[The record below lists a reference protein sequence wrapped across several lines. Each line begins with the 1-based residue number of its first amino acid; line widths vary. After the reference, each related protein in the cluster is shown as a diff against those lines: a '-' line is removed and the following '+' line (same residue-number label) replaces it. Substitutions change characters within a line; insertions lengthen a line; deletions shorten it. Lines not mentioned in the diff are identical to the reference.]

1 MPLPDSFLQELKSR
15 CDITDVVSSYV
26 TLKRRGRNYVGLC
39 PFHNEKTPSF
49 NIYPENGS
57 FYCFGCNVGGDVI
70 TFIRR
75 IENLDYMEA
84 VRLLAQRAGLT
95 VPENAVDDSMA
106 NLRRR
111 VLEVNRETARFYHT
125 VLLSPQG
132 KAGLDYFT
140 RRGLSPSTIRHFGL
154 GFAPEGRFELV
165 NHLRKK
171 GFSKEEMVQANVAFL
186 SRNGYPVDRF
196 TARAMF
202 PIIDLR
208 GNVVAF
214 GGRILTN
221 EKPKYINTSDT
232 PVYHKSSGLFA
243 MNFAK
248 NENSDTLILAEGYM
262 DVIALHQ
269 AGFRTAIASLGT
281 ALTSEQA
288 RILARYAKEVII
300 CYDSDE
306 AGQRAASRAIPI
318 LRQTGL
324 NVRVMTVPGNKD
336 PDEFMRTYGKDGPA
350 RFKALIESSGNDVDY
365 RLSKIRAG
373 CDLNTPDGRVRY
385 VTQAAELLGGMDNQI
400 EREVYASR
408 LAEEIGIDKSAVLA
422 QAAKSARRSAKR
434 IREQQFRE
442 QTRQM
447 SGATDTVNT
456 EKQDHLRAANAEE
469 TIIAYLFCHP
479 DGAEFCRQR
488 LKPEDFVTTFNRR
501 VYNAVLSKMLYSAS
515 VSLADFS
522 GEMTEDELSAVAR
535 ILARYSEIP
544 PTREDAAA
552 CIRVIRTASG
562 KPDAA
567 SAREADPQ
575 ELSKYIESLKN
586 QKK

>member
-26 TLKRRGRNYVGLC
+26 TLKRRGRNYIGLC

-165 NHLRKK
+165 NHLKKK

-281 ALTSEQA
+281 ALTAEQA
-288 RILARYAKEVII
+288 RIIARYAKEAII

-306 AGQRAASRAIPI
+306 AGQKAASRAIPI
-318 LRQTGL
+318 LRQAGL

-365 RLSKIRAG
+365 RLTKIRVR
-373 CDLNTPDGRVRY
+373 CNLNTPDGRVQY
-385 VTQAAELLGGMDNQI
+385 VTQAAELLAGMDNPI

-422 QAAKSARRSAKR
+422 QASKAARRSAKR
-434 IREQQFRE
+434 VREQQFRE
-442 QTRQM
+442 QTREM
-447 SGATDTVNT
+447 SGANDPVNK
-456 EKQDHLRAANAEE
+456 EKQKHLRAANAEE
-469 TIIAYLFCHP
+469 TILAYLFCHP
-479 DGAEFCRQR
+479 DGADFCRER
-488 LKPEDFVTTFNRR
+488 LKPEDFVTNFNRR
-501 VYNAVLSKMLYSAS
+501 VYHAVLSKMLYSAS

-522 GEMTEDELSAVAR
+522 GELTQDEISAVAR

-552 CIRVIRTASG
+552 CIRVIRAASG
-562 KPDAA
+562 RPDSE
-567 SAREADPQ
+567 SARSADPQ
-575 ELSKYIESLKN
+575 ELSKYIESLRN

>member
-26 TLKRRGRNYVGLC
+26 TLKRRGRNYIGLC

-165 NHLRKK
+165 NHLKKK

-281 ALTSEQA
+281 ALTAEQA
-288 RILARYAKEVII
+288 RIIARYAKEAII

-306 AGQRAASRAIPI
+306 AGQKAASRAIPI
-318 LRQTGL
+318 LRQAGL

-365 RLSKIRAG
+365 RLTKIRAR
-373 CDLNTPDGRVRY
+373 CNLNTPDGRVQY
-385 VTQAAELLGGMDNQI
+385 VTQAAELLAGMDNPI

-422 QAAKSARRSAKR
+422 QASKAARRSAKR
-434 IREQQFRE
+434 VREQQFRE
-442 QTRQM
+442 QTREM
-447 SGATDTVNT
+447 SGVNDPVNK
-456 EKQDHLRAANAEE
+456 EKQKHLRAANAEE
-469 TIIAYLFCHP
+469 TILAYLFCHP
-479 DGAEFCRQR
+479 DGADFCRER
-488 LKPEDFVTTFNRR
+488 LKPEDFVTNFNRR
-501 VYNAVLSKMLYSAS
+501 VYHAVLSKMLYSTS

-522 GEMTEDELSAVAR
+522 GELTQDEISAVAR

-552 CIRVIRTASG
+552 CIRVIRAASG
-562 KPDAA
+562 RPDSE
-567 SAREADPQ
+567 SARSADPQ
-575 ELSKYIESLKN
+575 ELSKYIESLRN

>member
-26 TLKRRGRNYVGLC
+26 TLKRRGRNYIGLC

-165 NHLRKK
+165 NHLKKK

-214 GGRILTN
+214 GGRILAN

-281 ALTSEQA
+281 ALTAEQA
-288 RILARYAKEVII
+288 RIIARYAKEAII

-306 AGQRAASRAIPI
+306 AGQKAASRAIPI
-318 LRQTGL
+318 LRQAGL

-365 RLSKIRAG
+365 RLTKIRAR
-373 CDLNTPDGRVRY
+373 CNLNTPDGRVQY
-385 VTQAAELLGGMDNQI
+385 VTQAAELLAGMDNPI

-422 QAAKSARRSAKR
+422 QASKAARRSAKR
-434 IREQQFRE
+434 VREQQFRE
-442 QTRQM
+442 QTREM
-447 SGATDTVNT
+447 SGANDPVNK
-456 EKQDHLRAANAEE
+456 EKQKHLRAANAEE
-469 TIIAYLFCHP
+469 TILAYLFCHP
-479 DGAEFCRQR
+479 DGADFCRER
-488 LKPEDFVTTFNRR
+488 LKPEDFVTNFNRR
-501 VYNAVLSKMLYSAS
+501 VYHAVLSKMLYSAS

-522 GEMTEDELSAVAR
+522 GELTQDEISAVAR

-552 CIRVIRTASG
+552 CIRVIRAASG
-562 KPDAA
+562 RPDSE
-567 SAREADPQ
+567 SARSADPQ
-575 ELSKYIESLKN
+575 ELSKYIESLRN

>member
-26 TLKRRGRNYVGLC
+26 TLKRRGRNYIGLC

-165 NHLRKK
+165 NHLKKK

-281 ALTSEQA
+281 ALTAEQA
-288 RILARYAKEVII
+288 RIIARYAKEAII

-306 AGQRAASRAIPI
+306 AGQKAASRAIPI
-318 LRQTGL
+318 LRQAGL

-365 RLSKIRAG
+365 RLTKIRAR
-373 CDLNTPDGRVRY
+373 CNLNTPDGRVQY
-385 VTQAAELLGGMDNQI
+385 VTQAAELLAGMDNPI

-422 QAAKSARRSAKR
+422 QASKAARRSAKR
-434 IREQQFRE
+434 VREQQFRE
-442 QTRQM
+442 QTREM
-447 SGATDTVNT
+447 SGANDPVNK
-456 EKQDHLRAANAEE
+456 EKQKHLRAANAEE
-469 TIIAYLFCHP
+469 TILAYLFCHP
-479 DGAEFCRQR
+479 DGADFCRER
-488 LKPEDFVTTFNRR
+488 LKPEDFVTNFNRR
-501 VYNAVLSKMLYSAS
+501 VYHAILSKMLYSAS

-522 GEMTEDELSAVAR
+522 GELTQDEISAVAR

-552 CIRVIRTASG
+552 CIRVIRAASG
-562 KPDAA
+562 RPDSE
-567 SAREADPQ
+567 SARSADPQ
-575 ELSKYIESLKN
+575 ELSKYIESLRN

>member
-1 MPLPDSFLQELKSR
+1 MPLPDSFLQELKARS
-15 CDITDVVSSYV
+15 DITDVVSSYV
-26 TLKRRGRNYVGLC
+26 TLKRRGRNHIGLC
-39 PFHNEKTPSF
+39 PFHNEKSPSF

-57 FYCFGCNVGGDVI
+57 FYCFGCGVGGDVI

-84 VRLLAQRAGLT
+84 VRFLAQRAGLT
-95 VPENAVDDSMA
+95 VPENSVDDSMA
-106 NLRRR
+106 QLRRR
-111 VLEVNRETARFYHT
+111 VLEVNRETARFFHST
-125 VLLSPQG
+125 LMSPEG
-132 KAGLDYFT
+132 KPGLEYFT
-140 RRGLSPSTIRHFGL
+140 RRGLSSATIRHFGL
-154 GFAPEGRFELV
+154 GYAPESRFALV
-165 NHLRKK
+165 NHLRSK
-171 GFSKEEMVQANVAFL
+171 GFTKDEMVQANVAFL
-186 SRNGYPVDRF
+186 SRNGNPVDRF

-248 NENSDTLILAEGYM
+248 NENSEALILAEGYM

-281 ALTSEQA
+281 SLTSEQA
-288 RILARYAKEVII
+288 RIIARYAKEAII

-306 AGQRAASRAIPI
+306 AGQKAASRAIPI
-318 LRQTGL
+318 LRQAGL
-324 NVRVMTVPGNKD
+324 NVRVVTVPGNKD

-350 RFKALIESSGNDVDY
+350 RFKALLEASGNDVDY
-365 RLSKIRAG
+365 RLNKIKAE
-373 CDLNTPDGRVRY
+373 CDMNTPDGKVKY
-385 VTQAAELLGGMDNQI
+385 VTRAAEILAAMDNRI
-400 EREVYASR
+400 EREVYAAR

-422 QAAKSARRSAKR
+422 QADKVNRRNVRKNQEKELR
-434 IREQQFRE
+434 D
-442 QTRQM
+442 QTRSM
-447 SGATDTVNT
+447 SGADDKVNV
-456 EKQDHLRAANAEE
+456 EKQKHLRAANAEE
-469 TIIAYLFCHP
+469 TIIAYLFLNP
-479 DGAEFCRQR
+479 DGVDFCQPR

-501 VYNAVLSKMLYSAS
+501 VYNAVLSKMLTSAS

-522 GEMTEDELSAVAR
+522 GEFTQDEISAIAR
-535 ILARYSEIP
+535 ILARSSDVP
-544 PTREDAAA
+544 PSKEDAAA
-552 CIRVIRTASG
+552 CIQVIRSAAG
-562 KPDAA
+562 RPDAEA
-567 SAREADPQ
+567 VRTADPK
-575 ELSKYIESLKN
+575 ELEEYIQKLRR

>member
-26 TLKRRGRNYVGLC
+26 TLKRRGRNYIGLC

-165 NHLRKK
+165 NHLKKK

-281 ALTSEQA
+281 ALTAEQA
-288 RILARYAKEVII
+288 RIIARYAKEAII

-306 AGQRAASRAIPI
+306 AGQKAASRAIPI
-318 LRQTGL
+318 LRQAGL

-336 PDEFMRTYGKDGPA
+336 PDEFMRTYGKYGPA

-365 RLSKIRAG
+365 RLTKIRAR
-373 CDLNTPDGRVRY
+373 CNLNTPDGRVQY
-385 VTQAAELLGGMDNQI
+385 VTQAAELLAGMDNPI

-408 LAEEIGIDKSAVLA
+408 LAEEISIDKSAVLA
-422 QAAKSARRSAKR
+422 QASKAARRSAKR
-434 IREQQFRE
+434 VREQQFRE
-442 QTRQM
+442 QTREM
-447 SGATDTVNT
+447 SGANDPVNK
-456 EKQDHLRAANAEE
+456 EKQRHLRAANAEE
-469 TIIAYLFCHP
+469 TILAYLFCHP
-479 DGAEFCRQR
+479 DGADFCRER
-488 LKPEDFVTTFNRR
+488 LKPEDFVTNFNRR
-501 VYNAVLSKMLYSAS
+501 VYHAVLSKMLYSAS

-522 GEMTEDELSAVAR
+522 GELTQDEISAVAR

-552 CIRVIRTASG
+552 CIRVIRAASG
-562 KPDAA
+562 RPDSE
-567 SAREADPQ
+567 SARSADPQ
-575 ELSKYIESLKN
+575 ELSKYIESLRN